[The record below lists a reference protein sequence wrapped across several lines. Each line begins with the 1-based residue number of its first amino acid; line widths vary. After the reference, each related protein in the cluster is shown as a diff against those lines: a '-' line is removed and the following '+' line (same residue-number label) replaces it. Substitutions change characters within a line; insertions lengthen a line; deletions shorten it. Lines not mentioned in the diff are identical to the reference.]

1 MNKNKPRVTI
11 QAPAILSYF
20 ELNETGRTILKTLA
34 TQGSLTPYA
43 ISKLSKISLNWIYK
57 TLPTLKSLCYV
68 TEASGPKTRV
78 GLYKKIYS
86 LTFFGFCNA
95 LQLLQGKDDI
105 YMASKK
111 WSLFDEV
118 FLENFDEISQV
129 FGNQALEVL
138 KAATLPFAMHI
149 RVTENN
155 ERIGTNNELI
165 NNFRETFI
173 ENLIRAEEDLEKLK
187 KICRVP
193 KIRSFIDKFL
203 NAKYEEAKE
212 DLDFLGLLRSEL
224 LK

>member
-34 TQGSLTPYA
+34 TQGPLTPYA
-43 ISKLSKISLNWIYK
+43 MSKLSKISLNWIYK

-68 TEASGPKTRV
+68 TEAPGPKTRV
-78 GLYKKIYS
+78 GLHKKIYS

-118 FLENFDEISQV
+118 FLENFDEISQI
-129 FGNQALEVL
+129 FGNHALEVL

-155 ERIGTNNELI
+155 ERIGTSNELI
-165 NNFRETFI
+165 NNFRENFI
-173 ENLIRAEEDLEKLK
+173 ENLIMAEEDLEKLN
-187 KICRVP
+187 KICMVP
-193 KIRSFIDKFL
+193 KIRAFLDKFL
-203 NAKYEEAKE
+203 NAEYEEAKKG
-212 DLDFLGLLRSEL
+212 LDFLRRLRSEL